1 MKQNLP
7 QPEDDQTYTEKRIF
21 YNIQFTAN
29 EHSISIYFNIWKNY
43 QWHSSRQGCL
53 VQKKKKKKFSTS

>member
-7 QPEDDQTYTEKRIF
+7 HPEDDQTYTEQRIF

-29 EHSISIYFNIWKNY
+29 EHSISIYFNIWKN
-43 QWHSSRQGCL
+43 
-53 VQKKKKKKFSTS
+53 